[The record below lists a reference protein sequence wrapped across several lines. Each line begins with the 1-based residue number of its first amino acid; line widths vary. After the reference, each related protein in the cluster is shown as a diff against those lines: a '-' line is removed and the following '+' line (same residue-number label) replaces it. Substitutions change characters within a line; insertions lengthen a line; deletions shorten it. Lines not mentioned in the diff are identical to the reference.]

1 MLKTILAKSKYL
13 MLVAVLFSLIA
24 SLAAFIWGSVK
35 TVIVILHLA
44 SLHGE
49 DPLGAVELIS
59 IMDTFLIAAALFIF
73 SVGLYELFIEDVA
86 MTAWLIVHNLH
97 DLKAKLVG
105 VIVLTV
111 TFLTSWRGK
120 IRTARCTSESLSHLF
135 PHHSLRS
142 AISVINIDA
151 V

>member
-13 MLVAVLFSLIA
+13 MRVAVLFSLIA

-35 TVIVILHLA
+35 TVTVILHLA

-73 SVGLYELFIEDVA
+73 SVGLYE
-86 MTAWLIVHNLH
+86 
-97 DLKAKLVG
+97 
-105 VIVLTV
+105 
-111 TFLTSWRGK
+111 FLLRTSLCLPGSSS
-120 IRTARCTSESLSHLF
+120 ITSMISRPSL
-135 PHHSLRS
+135 
-142 AISVINIDA
+142 
-151 V
+151 